1 MSQSLRIR
9 RRIRCLVFYIRSI
22 GDLHRQ
28 ILHQQHPMG
37 YNPRNMDMK
46 QLQKMM
52 KKNWKIYHRLMKY
65 HNLLI
70 IQNDAW
76 AALIEGNPEEEEKH
90 KRYVESNGNY
100 MEVLGDCLRT
110 IRHCRRIYE
119 ATVREII
126 RRCPD
131 SMLPLCLDH

>member
-1 MSQSLRIR
+1 MLLVMSQSHRIS

-37 YNPRNMDMK
+37 YNPRDMDMK

-76 AALIEGNPEEEEKH
+76 ATLIEGSPEEEKH

-100 MEVLGDCLRT
+100 MEVLGDLEFMRQ
-110 IRHCRRIYE
+110 
-119 ATVREII
+119 
-126 RRCPD
+126 
-131 SMLPLCLDH
+131 L